1 MKMPSTYISLLL
13 LCCGLMFFIYCNR
26 HYHYYKT
33 DSGIIRPVVK
43 EIPPVVKR
51 SLPSGSPVVPLDKN
65 NDNEKELLQARLTK
79 TGFSFFRDV
88 IGHLVPALKNVE

>member
-13 LCCGLMFFIYCNR
+13 LCCGLMLYIYCTR
-26 HYHYYKT
+26 YKANP
-33 DSGIIRPVVK
+33 GPAQPIVK
-43 EIPPVVKR
+43 EIRPVVKR
-51 SLPSGSPVVPLDKN
+51 SLPSEWPVVPLNKN
-65 NDNEKELLQARLTK
+65 NEHEKELLQARLTK